1 MPSDVITASG
11 HQDVDIRGGA
21 FQANARLER
30 ACGSDGRGQVRAGGG
45 HSRSGHRAGSGD
57 EAEPRR
63 SATGFRRDET
73 RVCWARGSQA
83 RAGRSQPAASQW
95 MQRAADRSVQTPA
108 WLGRR
113 PSVFTLSLLPPA
125 GPGHAGSRRRG
136 SPTVSPP
143 EVGSATAFPRPSS
156 GGQFQGGRACGRRG
170 HSRSSP
176 EAMGAAGTSSHHFR
190 IDLSL

>member
-30 ACGSDGRGQVRAGGG
+30 AWGSDGRGQVRAGGG

-63 SATGFRRDET
+63 SATGFRRAET

-83 RAGRSQPAASQW
+83 RAGRSRPAAEPVDAEGGGPVRPDPSLARPTSVRLHAQPAAPGWPRARWLTPEGLPDGLPAGGGLCHGLSQASEW
-95 MQRAADRSVQTPA
+95 RSVSRGAGMWET
-108 WLGRR
+108 R
-113 PSVFTLSLLPPA
+113 PFKVIS
-125 GPGHAGSRRRG
+125 
-136 SPTVSPP
+136 
-143 EVGSATAFPRPSS
+143 
-156 GGQFQGGRACGRRG
+156 
-170 HSRSSP
+170 
-176 EAMGAAGTSSHHFR
+176 
-190 IDLSL
+190 